1 MMRLRIEGLPM
12 RKDFQELF
20 GAIDLPPMTNL
31 NHKNQQFFVLN
42 VADHPHVPN
51 AVAPV
56 GPHLRPN

>member
-1 MMRLRIEGLPM
+1 M
-12 RKDFQELF
+12 RKGSQELF

-31 NHKNQQFFVLN
+31 NHKNQQLFVPN
-42 VADHPHVPN
+42 IADHPYVPN